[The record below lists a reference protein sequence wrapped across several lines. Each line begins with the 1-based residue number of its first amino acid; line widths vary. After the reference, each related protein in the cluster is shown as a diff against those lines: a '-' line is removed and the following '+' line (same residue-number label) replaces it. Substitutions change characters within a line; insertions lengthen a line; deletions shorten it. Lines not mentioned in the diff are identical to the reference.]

1 MRLIL
6 LCLTALL
13 VLVQFPLWLGKGG
26 WLHVWDLDQQVFA
39 AQRHNDDLRKRNEK
53 LASEIS
59 DLKQGKGAI
68 EERARYELGMIK
80 DDEIY
85 VQLVDANSANPLQE
99 VAAPVKGKPK
109 K

>member
-53 LASEIS
+53 LA
-59 DLKQGKGAI
+59 
-68 EERARYELGMIK
+68 
-80 DDEIY
+80 
-85 VQLVDANSANPLQE
+85 
-99 VAAPVKGKPK
+99 
-109 K
+109 